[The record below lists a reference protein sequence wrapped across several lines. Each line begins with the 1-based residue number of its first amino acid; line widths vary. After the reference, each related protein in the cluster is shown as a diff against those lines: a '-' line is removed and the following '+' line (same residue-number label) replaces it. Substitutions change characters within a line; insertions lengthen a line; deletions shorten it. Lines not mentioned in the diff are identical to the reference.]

1 MPCPPS
7 WLPRLHEIRRAVA
20 NSVRSHY
27 ERKDI
32 ERLFELQPR
41 ASQKL
46 LALLPTEP
54 VGKAHLVERE
64 ALAHFLDQVHE
75 AGDTI
80 ALFARLRRENAPTT
94 RRKLRALVRRDAEP
108 STLDSLPPNVALT
121 PGDLHIAFQSL
132 QDLAEALGS
141 VARLLEGDLDE
152 LGRRIEVVSE
162 PAEPNPAVDEL
173 AALYNGLEQLQA
185 RRSLGRHLVS

>member
-7 WLPRLHEIRRAVA
+7 WLPRLHEIRRAVQ

-41 ASQKL
+41 AAQKL
-46 LALLPTEP
+46 LAMLPTEP
-54 VGKAHLVERE
+54 VGRAHLVERG
-64 ALAHFLDQVHE
+64 ALTGFLDQVHE
-75 AGDTI
+75 AEDTI
-80 ALFARLRRENAPTT
+80 ALFARLRRENAPTP

-108 STLDSLPPNVALT
+108 STLESLPSNVALT
-121 PGDLHIAFQSL
+121 PGDLHIAFRSL
-132 QDLAEALGS
+132 QDLAEALCS

-152 LGRRIEVVSE
+152 LGRRLETVPE
-162 PAEPNPAVDEL
+162 PVEPNPAVDEL
-173 AALYNGLEQLQA
+173 AALYNELEQVQG
-185 RRSLGRHLVS
+185 RRSL

>member
-7 WLPRLHEIRRAVA
+7 WLPRLHESRRAVT
-20 NSVRSHY
+20 NSVRSHW

-32 ERLFELQPR
+32 ERPFELQPK

-54 VGKAHLVERE
+54 VSKAHLVERE
-64 ALAHFLDQVHE
+64 ALARFINQVHE
-75 AGDTI
+75 AEEAI
-80 ALFARLRRENAPTT
+80 ALFAGLRSENAPTP

-108 STLDSLPPNVALT
+108 STHDSLPSNVALT

-132 QDLAEALGS
+132 QDLAEVYA
-141 VARLLEGDLDE
+141 
-152 LGRRIEVVSE
+152 
-162 PAEPNPAVDEL
+162 P
-173 AALYNGLEQLQA
+173 
-185 RRSLGRHLVS
+185 